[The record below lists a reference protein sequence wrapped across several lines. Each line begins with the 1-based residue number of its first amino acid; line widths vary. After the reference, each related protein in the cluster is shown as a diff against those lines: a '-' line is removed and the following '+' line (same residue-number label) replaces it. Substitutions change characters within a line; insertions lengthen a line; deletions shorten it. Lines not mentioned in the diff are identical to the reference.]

1 MNEFEKAADKVDEP
15 YRTADGNLRENCIE
29 WVTGS
34 SVATVGLTQGRFQS
48 KVRKLAEKYP
58 DDVKIVQD
66 KDVLVAHIPVKAIKL
81 SIVERNFTEEEKQ
94 IARERLSKMR
104 QNRMDDADDLE
115 DDDDELHDD

>member
-66 KDVLVAHIPVKAIKL
+66 KDVLVAHIPAKAIKL

-94 IARERLSKMR
+94 VARARLSKMR
-104 QNRMDDADDLE
+104 QNRMNDSDDLE
-115 DDDDELHDD
+115 DDDDELHED